1 MKKETYMPILGA
13 VIVIGFF
20 IVMAFLL
27 SNAKYESTINLAIG
41 ALLGAFGTVV
51 NYFFGSSKGSADKT
65 ELLKDK

>member
-1 MKKETYMPILGA
+1 MKKEIYMPVLGA

-20 IVMAFLL
+20 IVIGFLL

-65 ELLKDK
+65 ELLKK